1 MFRAQG
7 AGRRLRF
14 IGSGS
19 IVAGLV
25 MLAIGVWC
33 VTTLNGPSF
42 DINTFSGAQPSV
54 HDYVLLVIEIA
65 VTLSGAFSLFFGIVT
80 LRKGQKQL
88 TFARSM
94 HFVDAKFETA
104 PAVAATGRCWQCGGK
119 VRAQSQICYRC
130 GAAQKHN
137 PRSPKPGSSASQYGW
152 DLAATSPTQP
162 GAPGTPCAPGNISPE
177 GWDAPASQWGT
188 AAPTE
193 SWGAPMYLPGAPP
206 PWVEPSGPPSPMP
219 PGSAYPWQ

>member
-1 MFRAQG
+1 MFRPQG

-19 IVAGLV
+19 IIAGLV

-42 DINTFSGAQPSV
+42 NINTFSGAQPSV
-54 HDYVLLVIEIA
+54 HDYVLLVIEVA
-65 VTLSGAFSLFFGIVT
+65 VTLSGTFSLFFGIVT

-94 HFVDAKFETA
+94 RFVDAKFETA
-104 PAVAATGRCWQCGGK
+104 PATAATGRCWQCGSK
-119 VRAQSQICYRC
+119 VRPQSQICYHC

-137 PRSPKPGSSASQYGW
+137 PRSPKPGGSAIQYGW
-152 DLAATSPTQP
+152 DLAATPPTEP
-162 GAPGTPCAPGNISPE
+162 GAPDSIPTE

-188 AAPTE
+188 AASAEPW
-193 SWGAPMYLPGAPP
+193 SAPMYQPGAPP
-206 PWVEPSGPPSPMP
+206 PWVEPPSPPSPMP